1 MIYNTYYNKL
11 VPKGVVFLET
21 FQNYIFEVLEL
32 TFHVFF
38 IVPKGVPFGAY
49 KKKNPEWTLLL

>member
-1 MIYNTYYNKL
+1 MYQNLLLLMFYNTYYNKL

-32 TFHVFF
+32 TFHVIF
-38 IVPKGVPFGAY
+38 IVPKGVPFDTVQT
-49 KKKNPEWTLLL
+49 N